1 MGGRKLI
8 SNQPKALSLAV
19 IFDNLKITMNLVG
32 QTVKIIVSEPW
43 EWTEGNLFGEILS
56 EQGDEQILVKLTKTI
71 KGSKLTSDLIE
82 LRTRYEKE
90 TFKPLTKQN
99 SITVGGSLVEQNSNK
114 FDYIII
120 GSVIID

>member
-1 MGGRKLI
+1 
-8 SNQPKALSLAV
+8 
-19 IFDNLKITMNLVG
+19 MNLVG

-99 SITVGGSLVEQNSNK
+99 SITVGGALVELNSNK

>member
-1 MGGRKLI
+1 M
-8 SNQPKALSLAV
+8 
-19 IFDNLKITMNLVG
+19 
-32 QTVKIIVSEPW
+32 
-43 EWTEGNLFGEILS
+43 
-56 EQGDEQILVKLTKTI
+56 
-71 KGSKLTSDLIE
+71 IE

-99 SITVGGSLVEQNSNK
+99 SITVGGALVEQNSNK